1 MRQPLPRLAFPH
13 IFSNFGFGWTAGPA
27 NDTPLRC
34 SLTAP
39 SLPNGGKEP
48 AADVQPGVRGT
59 SSRSCSSSRPRS
71 LRAYLR
77 RGRRRHVGFVAVM
90 VPDDGCTTCAGR
102 RGDEKA
108 GRVHELHDEER
119 DDGDG
124 NGDVGLVG

>member
-13 IFSNFGFGWTAGPA
+13 IFSDFGFRWTAGPA

-48 AADVQPGVRGT
+48 AADVQLGVRGT
-59 SSRSCSSSRPRS
+59 SSRSCSSSRPRGAHDLS
-71 LRAYLR
+71 R
-77 RGRRRHVGFVAVM
+77 RGRRRHLRAVALVG
-90 VPDDGCTTCAGR
+90 
-102 RGDEKA
+102 RGGEEKA